1 MSAKIK
7 ILLVDDDPDF
17 VEINRTVLEAD
28 GYQIE
33 EALTTKDAI
42 EKIRNGDYDLL
53 IIDLIMEELD
63 SGFTIAY
70 AVREDD
76 RVKNTPILLL
86 TSAQQKT
93 GFTFHFPN
101 DQEWMKVDDLA
112 AKPLK
117 PAELRR
123 RVEKLLRREN

>member
-1 MSAKIK
+1 MSDKIK

-17 VEINRTVLEAD
+17 IEINRTVLEAD
-28 GYQIE
+28 GYQID

-42 EKIRNGDYDLL
+42 EKIQSGDYDLL

-76 RVKNTPILLL
+76 RLKNTPILLL

-93 GFTFHFPN
+93 GFTFHFPG
-101 DQEWMKVDDLA
+101 DKEWMKVDDLA

-117 PAELRR
+117 PAELRE
-123 RVEKLLRREN
+123 RVEKLLNRKD